1 MISTILFLS
10 VLPFC
15 QQPEVSGDSL
25 LTENEKVISQE
36 KLDAPSPVNRD
47 FQLLSSHIPANP
59 YPVKKK
65 PTFLLVGKKK
75 WIQYNPVNLTFG
87 GLLFLYQAVISSQIS
102 ADCPYEISCSN
113 FSKQSILQY
122 GLIKGLAISADRL
135 TRCTKFAAKDLHPL
149 RISREGKLIDPPSYY
164 CTKHIH

>member
-10 VLPFC
+10 MLSFGPL
-15 QQPEVSGDSL
+15 PEVGGDTL
-25 LTENEKVISQE
+25 LAENKTKVSQE
-36 KLDAPSPVNRD
+36 RNGSASPISPD
-47 FQLLSSHIPANP
+47 FQLLSSHIPSNP

-65 PTFLLVGKKK
+65 PSFLLVGKKK

-87 GLLFLYQAVISSQIS
+87 GLLFLYQSVISSQIS

-122 GLIKGLAISADRL
+122 GLIKGLSLSADRL
-135 TRCTKFAAKDLHPL
+135 TRCTKLAAKDLHPL
-149 RISREGKLIDPPSYY
+149 RISKEGMLIDTPAYY
-164 CTKHIH
+164 CNKHKH